1 MKILITGGRGFLG
14 TRLTGILDKQ
24 SDVEF
29 RTFGS
34 SDLNLKD
41 ADATRAYFTKYRP
54 DAIIHLAARVGGIE
68 FNKTRHAEQLY
79 ENVTMLFNVLEAAR
93 SCECSKIIL
102 CGSVCAYAGEAPVPF
117 SEETGLYSGV
127 PETTVFGYGNAKR
140 FFLTAAE
147 AYRNQYNIDIS
158 LPILANLY
166 GPGDDFN
173 LATCHVIP
181 AMINRLSDCV
191 KNGINEV
198 TFWGTGKASR
208 EFLYVDDAARAI
220 ISCIDRDIE
229 IPFNVGSGEEVTM
242 AELADLIA
250 EQVGFSGTIL
260 WDTTKPDGHLRRK
273 LDLARFDGLF
283 PDWEG
288 TKLRDG
294 LKNSVE
300 YFNKYTTT
308 L

>member
-14 TRLTGILDKQ
+14 TRLTNILNKQ
-24 SDVEF
+24 ENIEYK
-29 RTFGS
+29 TFGS
-34 SDLNLKD
+34 CDLDLKD
-41 ADATRAYFTKYRP
+41 MEAVRSYFSEYNP

-68 FNKTRHAEQLY
+68 FNKTRHAEQLF

-93 SCECSKIIL
+93 SCECRKIVL

-117 SEETGLYSGV
+117 SEETGLFSGV
-127 PETTVFGYGNAKR
+127 PEKTVFGYGNAKR

-147 AYRNQYNIDIS
+147 AYRDQYNMDIS

-191 KNGINEV
+191 KNGIDEV

-208 EFLYVDDAARAI
+208 EFLYVDDAAKSI

-242 AELADLIA
+242 AKLADLIA
-250 EQVGFSGTIL
+250 EQVGFSGTIK

-273 LDLARFDGLF
+273 LDLTRFDQLF
-283 PDWEG
+283 LDWKG

-294 LKNSVE
+294 LQKSVE
-300 YFNKYTTT
+300 YFMHKCTK
-308 L
+308 

>member
-14 TRLTGILDKQ
+14 TRLCNILDNKNGI
-24 SDVEF
+24 EY
-29 RTFGS
+29 RTFS
-34 SDLNLKD
+34 SSELNLKD
-41 ADATRAYFTKYRP
+41 MEAVRSYFSEYQP

-68 FNKTRHAEQLY
+68 FNKTRHAEQLF

-93 SCECSKIIL
+93 TCECSKIVL

-117 SEETGLYSGV
+117 SEETGLFSGV

-140 FFLTAAE
+140 FFLTASE
-147 AYRNQYNIDIS
+147 AYRNQYGMDIS

-191 KNGINEV
+191 KNGIDEV

-208 EFLYVDDAARAI
+208 EFLYVDDAASAI
-220 ISCIDRDIE
+220 INCIDRDIE

-242 AELADLIA
+242 AKLADLIA
-250 EQVGFSGTIL
+250 EQVGFSGKIL
-260 WDTTKPDGHLRRK
+260 WDTTKPDGHPRRK
-273 LDLARFDGLF
+273 LDLTRFDSLF
-283 PDWEG
+283 PDGEG
-288 TKLRDG
+288 TALRDG

-300 YFNKYTTT
+300 YFQNTSS
-308 L
+308 LN